1 MGLGVLVMDGGT
13 ATRLGREHRGSGV
26 LQGNAGDR
34 KEGSSCNTEADNLY
48 EYCKS
53 F

>member
-1 MGLGVLVMDGGT
+1 MGLGVLVMGGGT
-13 ATRLGREHRGSGV
+13 GTRLGREHRGGGV